1 MSFEL
6 KRALRRPFCCLPS
19 SYLFAFFLII
29 PPYKDPC
36 AIVIITI
43 LIYTLRIN

>member
-6 KRALRRPFCCLPS
+6 KRALRRPFCCLS
-19 SYLFAFFLII
+19 AGWRHICSHFFPII
-29 PPYKDPC
+29 LPYKPRC

-43 LIYTLRIN
+43 LI